1 MKVKNEHEY
10 NDEYKYIGKPERNV
24 NGVEKVTGA
33 AKFCSDIEL
42 PRMLYGKV
50 KRSPYP
56 HAKIISI
63 DTSQAKALPGV
74 KVVIVG
80 DEETCPHRFGAG
92 VADEYVLARDKVLFV
107 GDAVAA
113 VAAETPEIAQ
123 EAVDL
128 IEVEYEELTPVFDGD
143 EAFSTNPPAIL
154 HEDLKNYETLRSV
167 PPRYDEN
174 RPNVFNYFRLRR
186 DYDADVFKDADI
198 VLENRFEVAMI
209 HHVQMEPH
217 CGVAEVDG
225 TGKLTVHGT
234 SSKPYGMHRDISE
247 CRGIPSSNVRV
258 IIPTHVG
265 GSFGGREPKAEQ
277 IAASL
282 VLAQKKHPKRPIKMW
297 FTREEQL
304 STCTTRARYIVEIK
318 TGAKKD
324 GTLVANEMKTIL
336 VGGAYAGTGYL
347 TARNG
352 SFGPAANYMIPHFKL
367 DAYGVYTNQRMAGAF
382 RGFGNAETLWGME
395 CNMDMIAEKLGIDP
409 LEFRLKNCTDE
420 GELNAFQEKMHS
432 VGARECLEA
441 AARDIEWGKKSE
453 PGAPHL
459 KVGKGIAL
467 GNKYSIVPTAS
478 ACFVKVHPDGR
489 LELRTSTVELGQGS
503 NTIFSQMIAEEFQIP
518 VSKVKVWN
526 PDTDTTPFDLGT
538 ASSRSTFNM
547 GNAIRKACKDAKRQ
561 LFELAAKEL
570 EANEDDLETADSKV
584 FVKGSPDRSIGIKD
598 IFIPMVIGGYTLKE
612 GGEIIGKAT
621 YYLPGEMPDP
631 DTGKSERPASFYMF
645 VAQAAE
651 VEVDTQTG
659 QVKVLKM
666 VTANDCGKAMNPTM
680 VEGQQDGGVLSMG
693 IGSALLEEV
702 VVDNGVMLNPQFAD
716 YKIPTTLDCPDCDNY
731 KSAIIETAHR
741 EGPWGAK
748 GVGEGTMVS
757 SAPAIANAIYDAIGI
772 RFHEIPITPERVLAA
787 LEEKETSGQIH
798 FGGNCQKP
806 VLQAGDK

>member
-10 NDEYKYIGKPERNV
+10 NNEYEYIGKPERNV
-24 NGVEKVTGA
+24 NGIEKVTGK
-33 AKFCSDIEL
+33 AKFCSDMEL
-42 PRMLYGKV
+42 ARMLYGKV

-56 HAKIISI
+56 HARIISI
-63 DTSQAKALPGV
+63 DTSKAKELPGV

-80 DEETCPHRFGAG
+80 NDETCPYRFGAG

-113 VAAETPEIAQ
+113 VAAETEEIA
-123 EAVDL
+123 EDAVDL
-128 IEVEYEELTPVFDGD
+128 IEIEYEELSPVFDGD
-143 EAFSTNPPAIL
+143 EAFSKNPPAVL
-154 HEDLKNYETLRSV
+154 HEDLKSYKTLKSV

-174 RPNVFNYFRLRR
+174 RPNVFNYFRIRR
-186 DYDADVFKDADI
+186 NNAEEAFKDADL
-198 VLENRFEVAMI
+198 VFENRFEVAMI
-209 HHVQMEPH
+209 HHCQMETH
-217 CGVAEVDG
+217 CGVAKVDG
-225 TGKLTVHGT
+225 TGRLTVWGT
-234 SSKPYGMHRDISE
+234 NSKPYSMHRDISE
-247 CRGIPSSNVRV
+247 SRGMSSSAVRV

-265 GSFGGREPKAEQ
+265 GSFGGRDPKAEQ

-282 VLAQKKHPKRPIKMW
+282 ALAQKGLPKRPVMMK

-304 STCTTRARYIVEIK
+304 TTATTRARYIVDIK
-318 TGAKKD
+318 TGVKKD
-324 GTLVANEMKTIL
+324 GTIIANDMRTIL

-352 SFGPAANYMIPHFKL
+352 SFGPAANYKIENFSL

-395 CNMDMIAEKLGIDP
+395 SQMDMLADALNIDP
-409 LEFRLKNCTDE
+409 LEFRLMNCIDE
-420 GELNAFQEKMHS
+420 GDLNAFQEKMHS
-432 VGARECLEA
+432 VGAKECLQA
-441 AARDIEWGKKSE
+441 AARDIEWGKKTKAKE
-453 PGAPHL
+453 PHL
-459 KVGKGIAL
+459 KRGKGIAL
-467 GNKYSIVPTAS
+467 GNKYSLVPTAS
-478 ACFVKVHPDGR
+478 ACFIKVHPDG
-489 LELRTSTVELGQGS
+489 LVELRTSTVELGQGS
-503 NTIFSQMIAEEFQIP
+503 NTIFSQMVSEEFKIP
-518 VSKVKVWN
+518 VSMVRVLH
-526 PDTDTTPFDLGT
+526 PDTDITPFDLGT

-547 GNAIRKACKDAKRQ
+547 GNAIRKACEDAKRQ

-570 EANEDDLETADSKV
+570 GVAKDVLETADSRV
-584 FVKGSPDRSIGIKD
+584 FVKNSPDKSLHIRD
-598 IFIPMVIGGYTLKE
+598 LFIPMVIGGYTLKE
-612 GGEIIGKAT
+612 GAEIFGKAT
-621 YYLPGEMPDP
+621 YYLPGVMPDP
-631 DTGKSERPASFYMF
+631 ETGASERPASFYMF

-659 QVKVLKM
+659 KIRVTKM
-666 VTANDCGKAMNPTM
+666 VTANDCGKAMNPIM

-702 VVDNGVMLNPQFAD
+702 ITDNGVMLNPQFAD

-772 RFHEIPITPERVLAA
+772 RFHEIPITPEKVLRA
-787 LEEKETSGQIH
+787 LKEKNKES
-798 FGGNCQKP
+798 
-806 VLQAGDK
+806 L

>member
-1 MKVKNEHEY
+1 METN
-10 NDEYKYIGKPERNV
+10 NEYKYIGTSERNV

-33 AKFCSDIEL
+33 AQYCSDMEL
-42 PRMLYGKV
+42 SRMLYGKV

-56 HAKIISI
+56 HARIISI
-63 DTSQAKALPGV
+63 DTSKAKELPGV

-80 DEETCPHRFGAG
+80 DEETCPSRFGAG
-92 VADEYVLARDKVLFV
+92 VADEYVLARGKALYV

-113 VAAETPEIAQ
+113 VAAETEEIAQ

-143 EAFSTNPPAIL
+143 EAFSRNPPAIL
-154 HEDLKNYETLRSV
+154 HEELKSYKTIRSV
-167 PPRYDEN
+167 PPRFDEN
-174 RPNVFNYFRLRR
+174 RPNVFNYFRIRR
-186 DYDADVFKDADI
+186 DNTEEAFKNADI

-217 CGVAEVDG
+217 CGIAKVDG
-225 TGKLTVHGT
+225 TGRLTVWGT
-234 SSKPYGMHRDISE
+234 TSKPYGMHRDISE
-247 CRGIPSSNVRV
+247 SRGMEPSSVRV

-277 IAASL
+277 IASSL
-282 VLAQKKHPKRPIKMW
+282 VLAQKGYPKRPVKMR

-304 STCTTRARYIVEIK
+304 TTTTTRARYIVEIK

-324 GTLVANEMKTIL
+324 GTLVATKMKTIL

-352 SFGPAANYMIPHFKL
+352 SFGPAANYKTPTFSM

-395 CNMDMIAEKLGIDP
+395 SHMDMLAEELNIDP
-409 LEFRLKNCTDE
+409 LKLRLMNCTDE
-420 GELNAFQEKMHS
+420 GDLNAFQEKMHS
-432 VGARECLEA
+432 VGAKECLHA
-441 AARDIEWGKKSE
+441 AARDIEWGKKTE
-453 PGAPHL
+453 QKAPHL
-459 KVGKGIAL
+459 KLGKGIAL

-478 ACFVKVHPDGR
+478 ACFVKVHPDG
-489 LELRTSTVELGQGS
+489 LVELRTSTVELGQGS
-503 NTIFSQMIAEEFQIP
+503 NTIFSQMISEEFKVP
-518 VSKVKVWN
+518 VSKVRVLN
-526 PDTDTTPFDLGT
+526 PDTDITPFDLGT

-547 GNAIRKACKDAKRQ
+547 GNAIRKACADAKKQ
-561 LFELAAKEL
+561 LFDLAAKEL
-570 EANEDDLETADSKV
+570 GVTEDVLETAESRV
-584 FVKGSPDRSIGIKD
+584 FVKGSPEKSMHVSEL
-598 IFIPMVIGGYTLKE
+598 FIPMVIGGYTLKE
-612 GGEIIGKAT
+612 GAEIIGKAT
-621 YYLPGEMPDP
+621 YYLPGVMPDP
-631 DTGKSERPASFYMF
+631 ETGASERPASFYMF

-651 VEVDTQTG
+651 VEVDIETG
-659 QVKVLKM
+659 KIRVTKM
-666 VTANDCGKAMNPTM
+666 VTANDCGKAINPMM

-702 VVDNGVMLNPQFAD
+702 ITDNGVMLNPQFAD
-716 YKIPTTLDCPDCDNY
+716 YKLPTTLDCPDCDNY

-772 RFHEIPITPERVLAA
+772 RFHDIPITPEQVLTA
-787 LEEKETSGQIH
+787 LKEKNQESLG
-798 FGGNCQKP
+798 
-806 VLQAGDK
+806 

>member
-10 NDEYKYIGKPERNV
+10 NNEYEYIGKPERNV
-24 NGVEKVTGA
+24 NGIEKVTGK

-42 PRMLYGKV
+42 ARMLYGKV

-56 HAKIISI
+56 HARIISI
-63 DTSQAKALPGV
+63 DTSKAKELPGV

-80 DEETCPHRFGAG
+80 NDETCPYRFGAG
-92 VADEYVLARDKVLFV
+92 VADEYVLARDKVLYV

-113 VAAETPEIAQ
+113 VAAETEEIA
-123 EAVDL
+123 ENAVDL
-128 IEVEYEELTPVFDGD
+128 IEIEYEELSPVFDGD
-143 EAFSTNPPAIL
+143 EAFSKNPPAVL
-154 HEDLKNYETLRSV
+154 HEDLKSYKTLKSV

-174 RPNVFNYFRLRR
+174 RPNVFNYFRIRR
-186 DYDADVFKDADI
+186 NNAEEAFKDADL
-198 VLENRFEVAMI
+198 VFENRFEVAMI
-209 HHVQMEPH
+209 HHCQMETH
-217 CGVAEVDG
+217 CGVAKVDG
-225 TGKLTVHGT
+225 TGRLTVWGT
-234 SSKPYGMHRDISE
+234 NSKPYSMHRDISE
-247 CRGIPSSNVRV
+247 SRGMSSSAVRV

-265 GSFGGREPKAEQ
+265 GSFGGRDPKAEQ

-282 VLAQKKHPKRPIKMW
+282 ALAQKGQPKRPVMMK

-304 STCTTRARYIVEIK
+304 TTATTRARYIVDIK
-318 TGAKKD
+318 TGVKKD
-324 GTLVANEMKTIL
+324 GTIIANDMRTIL

-352 SFGPAANYMIPHFKL
+352 SFGPAANYKIENFSL

-395 CNMDMIAEKLGIDP
+395 SQMDMLAEALNIDP
-409 LEFRLKNCTDE
+409 LEFRLMNCLDE
-420 GELNAFQEKMHS
+420 GDLNAFQEKMHS
-432 VGARECLEA
+432 VGAKECLQA
-441 AARDIEWGKKSE
+441 AARDIEWGKKTKAKE
-453 PGAPHL
+453 PHL
-459 KVGKGIAL
+459 KRGKGIAL
-467 GNKYSIVPTAS
+467 GNKYSLVPTAS
-478 ACFVKVHPDGR
+478 ACFIKVHPDG
-489 LELRTSTVELGQGS
+489 LVELRTSTVELGQGS
-503 NTIFSQMIAEEFQIP
+503 NTIFSQMVSEEFKVP
-518 VSKVKVWN
+518 VSMVRVLN
-526 PDTDTTPFDLGT
+526 PDTDITPFDLGT

-570 EANEDDLETADSKV
+570 GVAEDVLETADSRV
-584 FVKGSPDRSIGIKD
+584 FVKNSPEKSLHIRDL
-598 IFIPMVIGGYTLKE
+598 FIPMVIGGYTLKE
-612 GGEIIGKAT
+612 GAEILGKAT
-621 YYLPGEMPDP
+621 YYLPGVMPDP
-631 DTGKSERPASFYMF
+631 ETGASERPASFYMF

-659 QVKVLKM
+659 KIRVTKM

-702 VVDNGVMLNPQFAD
+702 ITDNGVMLNPQFAD

-772 RFHEIPITPERVLAA
+772 RFHEIPITPEKVLRA
-787 LEEKETSGQIH
+787 LKEKNKES
-798 FGGNCQKP
+798 
-806 VLQAGDK
+806 L

>member
-1 MKVKNEHEY
+1 MKVKNEYEY
-10 NDEYKYIGKPERNV
+10 NNEYEYIGKPERNV
-24 NGVEKVTGA
+24 NGIEKVTGK

-42 PRMLYGKV
+42 ARMLYGKV

-56 HAKIISI
+56 HARIISI
-63 DTSQAKALPGV
+63 DTSKAKELPGV

-80 DEETCPHRFGAG
+80 NDETCPYRFGAG

-113 VAAETPEIAQ
+113 VAAETEEIA
-123 EAVDL
+123 ENAVDL
-128 IEVEYEELTPVFDGD
+128 IEIEYEELSPVFDGD
-143 EAFSTNPPAIL
+143 EAFSKNPPAVL
-154 HEDLKNYETLRSV
+154 HEDLKSYKTLKSV

-174 RPNVFNYFRLRR
+174 RPNVFNYFRIRR
-186 DYDADVFKDADI
+186 NNAEEAFKDADL
-198 VLENRFEVAMI
+198 VFENRFEVAMI
-209 HHVQMEPH
+209 HHCQMETH
-217 CGVAEVDG
+217 CGVAKVDG
-225 TGKLTVHGT
+225 TGRLTIWGT
-234 SSKPYGMHRDISE
+234 NSKPYSMHRDISE
-247 CRGIPSSNVRV
+247 SRGMSSSAVRV

-265 GSFGGREPKAEQ
+265 GSFGGRDPKAEQ

-282 VLAQKKHPKRPIKMW
+282 ALAQKGQPKRPVMMK

-304 STCTTRARYIVEIK
+304 TTATTRARYIVDIK
-318 TGAKKD
+318 TGVKKD
-324 GTLVANEMKTIL
+324 GAIIANDMRTIL

-352 SFGPAANYMIPHFKL
+352 SFGPAANYKIENFSL

-395 CNMDMIAEKLGIDP
+395 SQMDMLAEALNIDP
-409 LEFRLKNCTDE
+409 LEFRLMNCLDE
-420 GELNAFQEKMHS
+420 GDLNAFQEKMHS
-432 VGARECLEA
+432 VGAKECLQA
-441 AARDIEWGKKSE
+441 AARDIEWGKKTKAKE
-453 PGAPHL
+453 PHL
-459 KVGKGIAL
+459 KRGKGIAL
-467 GNKYSIVPTAS
+467 GNKYSLVPTAS
-478 ACFVKVHPDGR
+478 ACFIKVHPDG
-489 LELRTSTVELGQGS
+489 LVELRTSTVELGQGS
-503 NTIFSQMIAEEFQIP
+503 NTIFSQMVSEEFKVP
-518 VSKVKVWN
+518 VSMVRVLN
-526 PDTDTTPFDLGT
+526 PDTDITPFDLGT

-570 EANEDDLETADSKV
+570 GVAEDVLETADSRV
-584 FVKGSPDRSIGIKD
+584 FVKNSPDKSLHIRD
-598 IFIPMVIGGYTLKE
+598 LFIPMVIGGYTLKE
-612 GGEIIGKAT
+612 GAEILGKAT
-621 YYLPGEMPDP
+621 YYLPGVMPDP
-631 DTGKSERPASFYMF
+631 ETGASERPASFYMF

-659 QVKVLKM
+659 KIRVTKM

-702 VVDNGVMLNPQFAD
+702 ITDNGVMLNPQFAD

-772 RFHEIPITPERVLAA
+772 RFHEIPITPEKVLRA
-787 LEEKETSGQIH
+787 LKEKNKES
-798 FGGNCQKP
+798 
-806 VLQAGDK
+806 L

>member
-1 MKVKNEHEY
+1 MQKDDTY
-10 NDEYKYIGKPERNV
+10 DYIGKSERNV
-24 NGVEKVTGA
+24 NGIEKVTGM
-33 AKFCSDIEL
+33 AKYCSDIEFS
-42 PRMLYGKV
+42 RMLYGKV

-56 HAKIISI
+56 HARIVSI
-63 DTSQAKALPGV
+63 DTSKAKALPGV

-80 DEETCPHRFGAG
+80 DEKTCPYRFGAG
-92 VADEYVLARDKVLFV
+92 VADEYVLAREKVLYV

-113 VAAETPEIAQ
+113 VAAETEEIAQ
-123 EAVDL
+123 AAVDL

-143 EAFSTNPPAIL
+143 EAFSRTPPAIL
-154 HEDLKNYETLRSV
+154 HEDLKNYTTIRSV

-174 RPNVFNYFRLRR
+174 RPNVFNYFRIRR
-186 DYDADVFKDADI
+186 DFDGEAFKDADI

-217 CGVAEVDG
+217 CGVAKVDG
-225 TGKLTVHGT
+225 TGRLTVWGT
-234 SSKPYGMHRDISE
+234 TSKPYGMHRDISE
-247 CRGIPSSNVRV
+247 SRGMPSSAVRV
-258 IIPTHVG
+258 IVPTHVG

-282 VLAQKKHPKRPIKMW
+282 VLAQKGHPKRPVKMR

-304 STCTTRARYIVEIK
+304 STTTTRARYIVEIK

-352 SFGPAANYMIPHFKL
+352 SFGPAANYKIPHFSL

-395 CNMDMIAEKLGIDP
+395 CNMDMIAEALNIDP
-409 LEFRLKNCTDE
+409 LEFRLMNCTDE
-420 GELNAFQEKMHS
+420 GDLNAFQEKMHS
-432 VGARECLEA
+432 VGAKECLEA
-441 AARDIEWGKKSE
+441 AARDIEWGKKSK
-453 PGAPHL
+453 PRAPHI
-459 KVGKGIAL
+459 KIGKGIAL
-467 GNKYSIVPTAS
+467 GNKYSLVPTAS
-478 ACFVKVHPDGR
+478 AAFIKVHPDGMV
-489 LELRTSTVELGQGS
+489 ELRTSTVELGQGS
-503 NTIFSQMIAEEFQIP
+503 NTIFSQMIAEEFKIP
-518 VSKVKVWN
+518 VSKVRVWN
-526 PDTDTTPFDLGT
+526 PDTDLTPFDLGT

-547 GNAIRKACKDAKRQ
+547 GNAIRKACADAKRQ

-570 EANEDDLETADSKV
+570 NVAVDTLETAQSRV
-584 FVKGSPDRSIGIKD
+584 FVKGSPEKGLHVSDL
-598 IFIPMVIGGYTLKE
+598 FIPMVIGGYTLKE
-612 GGEIIGKAT
+612 GAEIFGKAT
-621 YYLPGEMPDP
+621 FYLPGITPDP
-631 DTGKSERPASFYMF
+631 ETGKSERPASFYMF

-659 QVKVLKM
+659 KIKVTKM
-666 VTANDCGKAMNPTM
+666 VTANDCGKAMNPMM

-702 VVDNGVMLNPQFAD
+702 ITDNGVMLNPQFAD
-716 YKIPTTLDCPDCDNY
+716 YKLPTTLDCPTCDNY

-772 RFHEIPITPERVLAA
+772 RFHEIPITPEKVLRA
-787 LEEKETSGQIH
+787 LKKKNKENRG
-798 FGGNCQKP
+798 
-806 VLQAGDK
+806 

>member
-1 MKVKNEHEY
+1 METNNK
-10 NDEYKYIGKPERNV
+10 YKYIGKSERNV
-24 NGVEKVTGA
+24 NGIEKVTGT
-33 AKFCSDIEL
+33 AKYCSDMEL

-56 HAKIISI
+56 HARIISI
-63 DTSQAKALPGV
+63 DTSKAKELPGV

-80 DEETCPHRFGAG
+80 DDETCPYRFGAG
-92 VADEYVLARDKVLFV
+92 VADEYVLARDKVLYV

-113 VAAETPEIAQ
+113 VAAETEEIA
-123 EAVDL
+123 EDAVDL
-128 IEVEYEELTPVFDGD
+128 IEIEYEELTPVFDGD
-143 EAFSTNPPAIL
+143 EAFSKNPPAVL
-154 HEDLKNYETLRSV
+154 HEDLKHYKTIRSV

-174 RPNVFNYFRLRR
+174 RPNVFNYFRIRR
-186 DYDADVFKDADI
+186 NNAEEAFKEADI

-217 CGVAEVDG
+217 CGVAKVDG
-225 TGKLTVHGT
+225 TGRLTVWGT
-234 SSKPYGMHRDISE
+234 TSKPYGMHRDISE
-247 CRGIPSSNVRV
+247 SRGMPPSAVRV

-265 GSFGGREPKAEQ
+265 GAFGGREPKAEQ

-282 VLAQKKHPKRPIKMW
+282 VLAQKGHPKRPVKMR

-304 STCTTRARYIVEIK
+304 STTTTRARYIVEIK

-324 GTLVANEMKTIL
+324 GTLVANNMRTIL

-352 SFGPAANYMIPHFKL
+352 SFGPAANYKIENFSL

-395 CNMDMIAEKLGIDP
+395 SQMDMLAEALNIDP
-409 LEFRLKNCTDE
+409 LEFRLMNCTDE
-420 GELNAFQEKMHS
+420 GDLNAFQEKMHS
-432 VGARECLEA
+432 VGAKECLQA
-441 AARDIEWGKKSE
+441 AARDIEWGKKTKAKE
-453 PGAPHL
+453 PHL
-459 KVGKGIAL
+459 KRGKGIAL
-467 GNKYSIVPTAS
+467 GNKYSLVPTAS
-478 ACFVKVHPDGR
+478 ACFIKVHPDG
-489 LELRTSTVELGQGS
+489 LVELRTSTVELGQGS
-503 NTIFSQMIAEEFQIP
+503 NTIFSQMVSEEFKIP
-518 VSKVKVWN
+518 VSMVRVLN
-526 PDTDTTPFDLGT
+526 PDTDITPFDLGT

-547 GNAIRKACKDAKRQ
+547 GNAIRKACADAKRQ

-570 EANEDDLETADSKV
+570 GVAEDVLETADSRV
-584 FVKGSPDRSIGIKD
+584 FVKNSPEKSLHIRDL
-598 IFIPMVIGGYTLKE
+598 FIPMVIGGYTLKE
-612 GGEIIGKAT
+612 GAEIFGKAT
-621 YYLPGEMPDP
+621 YYLPGVMPDP
-631 DTGKSERPASFYMF
+631 ETGASERPAAFYMF

-659 QVKVLKM
+659 KIRVTKM
-666 VTANDCGKAMNPTM
+666 VTANDCGKAMNPMM

-702 VVDNGVMLNPQFAD
+702 ITDNGVMLNPQLAD

-741 EGPWGAK
+741 DGPWGAK

-772 RFHEIPITPERVLAA
+772 RFHEIPITPEKVLRA
-787 LEEKETSGQIH
+787 LKEKNNES
-798 FGGNCQKP
+798 
-806 VLQAGDK
+806 L

>member
-1 MKVKNEHEY
+1 MATTNEYE
-10 NDEYKYIGKPERNV
+10 YIGKSERNV
-24 NGVEKVTGA
+24 NGIEKVTGKA
-33 AKFCSDIEL
+33 VFCSDMEL
-42 PRMLYGKV
+42 SRMLYGKV

-56 HAKIISI
+56 HARIISI
-63 DTSQAKALPGV
+63 DTSKAKALPGV

-80 DEETCPHRFGAG
+80 DEETCPYRFGAG
-92 VADEYVLARDKVLFV
+92 VADEYALARDKVLYV

-113 VAAETPEIAQ
+113 VAAETEDIAQ
-123 EAVDL
+123 DAVDL

-143 EAFSTNPPAIL
+143 EAFSKNPPAVL
-154 HEDLKNYETLRSV
+154 HEDLKNYKTLRSV
-167 PPRYDEN
+167 PPRFDEN
-174 RPNVFNYFRLRR
+174 RPNVFNYFRIRR
-186 DYDADVFKDADI
+186 NSAEEGFKEADI

-217 CGVAEVDG
+217 CGVAKVDG
-225 TGKLTVHGT
+225 TGRLTVWGT
-234 SSKPYGMHRDISE
+234 TSKPYGMHRDISE
-247 CRGIPSSNVRV
+247 SRGMQSSSVRV
-258 IIPTHVG
+258 IVPTHVG

-282 VLAQKKHPKRPIKMW
+282 ALAQKGFPRRPVKMR
-297 FTREEQL
+297 FTRGEQL
-304 STCTTRARYIVEIK
+304 STTTTRARYIVEIK

-324 GTLVANEMKTIL
+324 GTLVANKMKTIL

-352 SFGPAANYMIPHFKL
+352 SFGPAANYKIPNFNL

-395 CNMDMIAEKLGIDP
+395 CQMDMLAKELNIDP
-409 LEFRLKNCTDE
+409 LEFRLMNCTDE
-420 GELNAFQEKMHS
+420 GDLNAFQETMHS
-432 VGARECLEA
+432 VGAKECLAA
-441 AARDIEWGKKSE
+441 AARDIEWGEKTKAE
-453 PGAPHL
+453 KPHL
-459 KVGKGIAL
+459 KRGKGIAL

-478 ACFVKVHPDGR
+478 ACFIKVHPDG
-489 LELRTSTVELGQGS
+489 LVELRTSTVELGQGS
-503 NTIFSQMIAEEFQIP
+503 NTIFSQMISEEFKIP
-518 VSKVKVWN
+518 VSMVRVLN
-526 PDTDTTPFDLGT
+526 PDTDITPFDLGT

-547 GNAIRKACKDAKRQ
+547 GNAIRKACADAKRQ

-570 EANEDDLETADSKV
+570 DVSEDRLETADSKV
-584 FVKGSPDRSIGIKD
+584 FVKDSPEKSIHIHD
-598 IFIPMVIGGYTLKE
+598 LFIPMVIGGYTLKE
-612 GGEIIGKAT
+612 GAEILGKAT
-621 YYLPGEMPDP
+621 YYLPGVIPDP
-631 DTGKSERPASFYMF
+631 DTGASERPASFYMF

-659 QVKVLKM
+659 KIRVTKM
-666 VTANDCGKAMNPTM
+666 TTANDCGKAMNPTL

-702 VVDNGVMLNPQFAD
+702 ITDNGVMLNPQFAD
-716 YKIPTTLDCPDCDNY
+716 YKIPTTLDCPDCDDY

-772 RFHEIPITPERVLAA
+772 RFHEIPITPEKVLRA
-787 LEEKETSGQIH
+787 LKEKKKTQ
-798 FGGNCQKP
+798 
-806 VLQAGDK
+806 

>member
-10 NDEYKYIGKPERNV
+10 NNDYDYIGKPERNV

-33 AKFCSDIEL
+33 AKYCSDIEL
-42 PRMLYGKV
+42 SRMLYGKV

-63 DTSQAKALPGV
+63 DTSKAKALPGV
-74 KVVIVG
+74 KVVIIG
-80 DEETCPHRFGAG
+80 DQETCPQRFGAG

-113 VAAETPEIAQ
+113 VAAETEDIAA

-143 EAFSTNPPAIL
+143 EAFSKNTPTVL
-154 HEDLKNYETLRSV
+154 HEDLRNYKTIRSV
-167 PPRYDEN
+167 PPRYAEN
-174 RPNVFNYFRLRR
+174 RPNVFNYFRIRR
-186 DYDADVFKDADI
+186 DYDKDAFKDADI

-217 CGVAEVDG
+217 CGVAQVDG
-225 TGKLTVHGT
+225 EGRLTVHGT
-234 SSKPYGMHRDISE
+234 TSKPYGMHRDISE
-247 CRGIPSSNVRV
+247 CRGMSSSDVRV
-258 IIPTHVG
+258 IVPTHVG

-282 VLAQKKHPKRPIKMW
+282 ALAQKGYPKRPVKMW

-304 STCTTRARYIVEIK
+304 STTTTRARYIVEIK

-324 GTLVANEMKTIL
+324 GTLVANEMTTIL

-352 SFGPAANYMIPHFKL
+352 SFGPAANYKVPHFSL

-395 CNMDMIAEKLGIDP
+395 CNMDMIAEELGIDP
-409 LEFRLKNCTDE
+409 LEFRLMNCTDE
-420 GELNAFQEKMHS
+420 GDLNAFQERMHS
-432 VGARECLEA
+432 VGAKECLQA
-441 AARDIEWGKKSE
+441 AARDIEWGKKSK
-453 PGAPHL
+453 PKAPHL
-459 KVGKGIAL
+459 KIGMGIAL
-467 GNKYSIVPTAS
+467 GNKYSLVPTAS

-489 LELRTSTVELGQGS
+489 VELRTSTVELGQGS
-503 NTIFSQMIAEEFQIP
+503 NTIFSQMISEEFKIP
-518 VSKVKVWN
+518 VSKVRVLN
-526 PDTDTTPFDLGT
+526 PDTDFTPFDLGT

-547 GNAIRKACKDAKRQ
+547 GNAIRKACADAKKQ
-561 LFELAAKEL
+561 LFEIAAKEL
-570 EANEDDLETADSKV
+570 DVSADLLGTAQSRV
-584 FVKGSPDRSIGIKD
+584 FVKDDPEKSLD
-598 IFIPMVIGGYTLKE
+598 ISELFIPMVIGGYTLKE
-612 GGEIIGKAT
+612 GGEILGKAT
-621 YYLPGEMPDP
+621 YYLPGVMPDP
-631 DTGKSERPASFYMF
+631 ETGKSSRPASFYMF

-651 VEVDTQTG
+651 VEVDIQTG
-659 QVKVLKM
+659 KIKVTKM
-666 VTANDCGKAMNPTM
+666 VTANDCGKAMNPIM

-702 VVDNGVMLNPQFAD
+702 IVDNGVMLNPQFAD
-716 YKIPTTLDCPDCDNY
+716 YKLPTTLDCPSCDNY

-772 RFHEIPITPERVLAA
+772 RFHEIPITPEKVLAA
-787 LEEKETSGQIH
+787 LQEKEKSGKTT
-798 FGGNCQKP
+798 FGGNH
-806 VLQAGDK
+806 DKRLSDMENK